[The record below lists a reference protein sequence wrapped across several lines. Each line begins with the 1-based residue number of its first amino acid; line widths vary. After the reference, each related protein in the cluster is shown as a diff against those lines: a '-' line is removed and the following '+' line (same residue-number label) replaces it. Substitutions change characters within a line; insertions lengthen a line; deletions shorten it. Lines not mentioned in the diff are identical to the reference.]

1 VLAAQHAAQSE
12 SFRIDVFHDHGEDR
26 RYSAGDTVVARWD
39 TTRDFYVI
47 KEGSVEVT
55 IDGERVAELGPGDF
69 FGELAALDWGAGFG
83 YARLATVAALGPLH
97 VVVLSPATLGELVR
111 EHPAL
116 ERELRRRAGDRLL
129 RH

>member
-1 VLAAQHAAQSE
+1 
-12 SFRIDVFHDHGEDR
+12 
-26 RYSAGDTVVARWD
+26 VVVRWD

-47 KEGSVEVT
+47 VEGSVEVT

-69 FGELAALDWGAGFG
+69 FGELAALDWGAGYG
-83 YARLATVAALGPLH
+83 YARLATVTALEPLH
-97 VVVLSPATLGELVR
+97 VVVLAPETLGELVR